1 MYLPVRKVWQ
11 SKWKLWRWLGSC
23 RQQKSFIFAAT
34 LLIGH
39 SRGAP
44 SLCFKARL
52 SCEAIDRKW
61 FFILMQIKLF
71 FHKQRFCAYPRI
83 FGTPKNLHFF
93 KSFYVILCPAI
104 GRTFLEENLRVLKTK
119 KKVLQDSDEFKFR
132 IHILYILKK
141 TCHIH
146 FKQHQRLE
154 S

>member
-1 MYLPVRKVWQ
+1 MFD
-11 SKWKLWRWLGSC
+11 SKKGMAKQLKILKMIGELSTTKILHIC
-23 RQQKSFIFAAT
+23 RHIV
-34 LLIGH
+34 IGH
-39 SRGAP
+39 SRVAP
-44 SLCFKARL
+44 SLCFKARF

-61 FFILMQIKLF
+61 FFILVKIKLC
-71 FHKQRFCAYPRI
+71 HKQRFCAYPRT

-93 KSFYVILCPAI
+93 ESFYVILGPAI

-141 TCHIH
+141 PVIYT